1 MKKLLTFL
9 LTALLTFTVGW
20 AETVTFVAGTDKGSY
35 TSQHADQIVKNNV
48 TIACTSAALGRDD
61 SYRIYSGST
70 TTISVPTGNEIT
82 RIEFTNVSGYAQ
94 TLLSLVSS
102 SEGAYNNGV
111 WTGSATQVQ
120 FKASAQYR
128 ATQIA
133 VTYTSGGTTPLEL
146 TLNPATGTAECGE
159 SINVDVTANTA
170 LNVVYDYTVY
180 PATGATVTP
189 TDGGFSITATTPG
202 TYTVTVSALDD
213 IDREATTTGIYT
225 FTQTGGET
233 SSNLFTKVT
242 STADLM
248 PGKKYIIVREAI
260 DSPEAL
266 MGAGTTTTVAWS
278 GNDINIEGTDAKVLN
293 LGSKGTSGYSFS
305 YVSDGTTYY
314 MEATTRDISYKT
326 SSATTW
332 TVHDDDGDGFYL
344 MHDSYYLVYNSGASS
359 SPFRCYTS
367 VNNSY
372 EMVYLYVQAST
383 DPTLSVSPETLTLT
397 DIPYD
402 GTSTSGT
409 FNVTGAH
416 LTGTTVT
423 VSVTGEGFSVQPTS
437 IDVVDGT
444 VDQQVTVTY
453 SGTSTTEVQG
463 IVTVT
468 CGALSQQVT
477 VTAKKATPP
486 SATLTA
492 SPTSLTISDSGNGN
506 TFNVTGS
513 YLGTDDVG
521 VTVPQGSQF
530 STTTSDQ
537 TWGFENKNGSV
548 SGTVTVT
555 YGGRDLA
562 ASETV
567 TIANNQTSTTVSV
580 NYVTD
585 LYVVGN
591 YGSGWNFADSQQMTY
606 NNGTYTT
613 TINAPAGSYILFA
626 RTTGVSYG
634 WEDDAN
640 RLFVGA
646 VTDGGD
652 WKYGTNTSGT
662 LDTDPT
668 NDNPVKYHP
677 IYFADAATYVIT
689 IDATTG
695 TFAITRQ
702 EIGQNDFVLVTSDDD
717 IDTASDYILVYDQA
731 GDYAMSTSISSNNS
745 GYYIDTEAEDN
756 FSRIGNVISLQS
768 GHNVNILTLEDAGEG
783 KYYIKGNG
791 YYIGN
796 SSSTT
801 MVQATTVPTDIVN
814 NYKWSIS
821 ISSNL
826 AIIQNAA
833 TSRYLAYNTKSPRFA
848 AYTEIT
854 SGSAQQYAALYRHG
868 SLVPSISVDPASLEI
883 VIAAGDNEQTGT
895 VIVTER
901 NTTETTSV
909 NISGEGASHFSVNLN
924 SNGSLVVTYNG
935 TAAQSA
941 PDVATITL
949 TNGTATATVSVTGY
963 KIPLAVTITPASGTT
978 FATETLS
985 GTISTNVEDNVV
997 IEYSFDQQNWTEYN
1011 ALSGFTTPA
1020 VTMIGGT
1027 VTIYARATTTNG
1039 ETATA
1044 QATYTRIE
1052 AAGTLFT
1059 KVTSAEQIAEGNQY
1073 ILVYE
1078 DEPAAL
1084 NGKGA
1089 NGGGT
1094 GATVSWE
1101 TQNLVINTAGTD
1113 AIVFTL
1119 GGDASA
1125 ATLSYVDGSTTRYFE
1140 AGTPPSID
1148 FADHATS
1155 GYEWVI
1161 TGGETGYYLQWSNSS
1176 KTYTLR
1182 YNTGMSNSDKFRL
1195 YDGNTGKIVYL
1206 YVNGNALATPHID
1219 PASGSYGG
1227 SQTVN
1232 ITCPTSGATIYYT
1245 VDGGQTQTYSGPFTA
1260 QLDDDHTS
1268 VTIVAWAEK
1277 DGETSNQVTVT
1288 YIYKRDY
1295 VNSVKEF
1302 NELVGANETVEFKN
1316 PVVVLFDYSQQG
1328 NQDYIWI
1335 KDHTGYAQLFIQPG
1349 FDKKGTN
1356 KRLPRYDNGDVIPGG
1371 FKVTKRFYTDGD
1383 ANFWEGLSDDN
1394 SVNNFA
1400 VPQDKALA
1408 DPEMVK
1414 LSDLISNPSNY
1425 NNRYLYMTK
1434 VKITNG
1440 NWGYNDNGF
1449 YLAADE
1455 GGSLVANNDV
1465 VKGYNKF
1472 NPWYNTGDTKHD
1484 VIVPTDGEYYNV
1496 TFIFQKYSTY
1506 YEVMPIEFTPWEDNT
1521 LRLEELVKTGVQGN
1535 TYTISN
1541 PLIAAKV
1548 TWDDNYK
1555 QFAIF
1560 AKDDSMS
1567 VAKRYPTSDMESY
1580 VIRYEKGDFIN
1591 SVPQE
1596 EYDQSNWIEIL
1607 IPSSVTNKTANSAA
1621 YTAELGAL
1629 QQQYEGKILP
1639 GGTIANGTYLDTLNP
1654 TIRVT
1659 GLNATLLP
1667 TVYTPNIYCTANF
1680 LMENLDTDG
1689 ANSYRDGYGQY
1700 FMMDGKPQEF
1710 CKVVWAYMIGT
1721 DNYFVAPMQEGDDI
1735 NGLNFNGSF
1744 LADMSLCEDAEI
1756 TCETQARNCFDPSDD
1771 QQYGNEQALY
1781 SFNAIVRK
1789 NPASPVWSGTSNAPR
1804 HIQPKS
1810 DGKETVPAYI
1820 VYPLKAGANSEIITA
1835 VRELSTDK
1843 TIDSVRYFNIMG
1855 MESEQ
1860 PFHGINI
1867 VVTRYTDGTTST
1879 AKVLR

>member
-1 MKKLLTFL
+1 MYIK
-9 LTALLTFTVGW
+9 
-20 AETVTFVAGTDKGSY
+20 S
-35 TSQHADQIVKNNV
+35 
-48 TIACTSAALGRDD
+48 
-61 SYRIYSGST
+61 
-70 TTISVPTGNEIT
+70 IT
-82 RIEFTNVSGYAQ
+82 
-94 TLLSLVSS
+94 
-102 SEGAYNNGV
+102 
-111 WTGSATQVQ
+111 
-120 FKASAQYR
+120 
-128 ATQIA
+128 
-133 VTYTSGGTTPLEL
+133 VTYTESGGPTHVGPTTYKRVSSANDLVADQKYIIVYENGTSSAVMGELTGGSTARRFSAITGQTVTNHKIDVAGANGVQQLTLGGSTDAWTLNTGSGYIYGNDAPTFSIVETATLGAAQWVISTDGLIQNRSNDSRYIRYYTTSPSFRHYPQNESGSANAYLYVQYDATTPLEL

-170 LNVVYDYTVY
+170 LNVVYNYTVY

-189 TDGGFSITATTPG
+189 TDGGFSITATTAG

-213 IDREATTTGIYT
+213 IDREATTTGTYT

-314 MEATTRDISYKT
+314 MEATSRDISYKT

-437 IDVVDGT
+437 IYVVDGT

-468 CGALSQQVT
+468 CGDLSQQVT

-486 SATLTA
+486 PATLTA
-492 SPTSLTISDSGNGN
+492 TPTSLTISDSGNGN

-530 STTTSDQ
+530 STTTDDQ

-567 TIANNQTSTTVSV
+567 TIANNQTSTTVNV

-652 WKYGTNTSGT
+652 WEYGIYTSGT
-662 LDTDPT
+662 LDTDPN

-689 IDATTG
+689 IDAATG

-702 EIGQNDFVLVTSDDD
+702 EIKSDDFVLVTSTSDITADDE
-717 IDTASDYILVYDQA
+717 YVLVYTSVA
-731 GDYAMSTSISSNNS
+731 GLDDHAMSTSYSSNVYGQTTEGFTLENDVVTLSDPTTVNVLTLKDAGNDTFYILAEGDNNDEYYLNYSGNS
-745 GYYIDTEAEDN
+745 NNVLRNANNGETDSYKWNISIDEYGDVEIQNVGSTDRYLQYNAANSRYACYKTTSNQQNAKLYKRGTVVKVAAPVITPEGGTSNKRFGAFDVTITADQGCTIHYTTDGTAPTASSETYTEPFTLPYGSAPTTVKAIAIDGN
-756 FSRIGNVISLQS
+756 GNVSR
-768 GHNVNILTLEDAGEG
+768 V
-783 KYYIKGNG
+783 
-791 YYIGN
+791 
-796 SSSTT
+796 
-801 MVQATTVPTDIVN
+801 TTVVYYWDRVQVA
-814 NYKWSIS
+814 IS
-821 ISSNL
+821 
-826 AIIQNAA
+826 
-833 TSRYLAYNTKSPRFA
+833 
-848 AYTEIT
+848 
-854 SGSAQQYAALYRHG
+854 
-868 SLVPSISVDPASLEI
+868 PAS
-883 VIAAGDNEQTGT
+883 QQ
-895 VIVTER
+895 VT
-901 NTTETTSV
+901 
-909 NISGEGASHFSVNLN
+909 
-924 SNGSLVVTYNG
+924 
-935 TAAQSA
+935 A
-941 PDVATITL
+941 PVQ
-949 TNGTATATVSVTGY
+949 
-963 KIPLAVTITPASGTT
+963 VTITP
-978 FATETLS
+978 
-985 GTISTNVEDNVV
+985 
-997 IEYSFDQQNWTEYN
+997 
-1011 ALSGFTTPA
+1011 TPSDA
-1020 VTMIGGT
+1020 T
-1027 VTIYARATTTNG
+1027 VTYTINGGATVTYTEPFTVNVTEANPEAVVVATATKG
-1039 ETATA
+1039 ESTATA
-1044 QATYTRIE
+1044 
-1052 AAGTLFT
+1052 
-1059 KVTSAEQIAEGNQY
+1059 
-1073 ILVYE
+1073 
-1078 DEPAAL
+1078 
-1084 NGKGA
+1084 
-1089 NGGGT
+1089 
-1094 GATVSWE
+1094 
-1101 TQNLVINTAGTD
+1101 
-1113 AIVFTL
+1113 
-1119 GGDASA
+1119 
-1125 ATLSYVDGSTTRYFE
+1125 
-1140 AGTPPSID
+1140 
-1148 FADHATS
+1148 
-1155 GYEWVI
+1155 
-1161 TGGETGYYLQWSNSS
+1161 
-1176 KTYTLR
+1176 
-1182 YNTGMSNSDKFRL
+1182 
-1195 YDGNTGKIVYL
+1195 
-1206 YVNGNALATPHID
+1206 
-1219 PASGSYGG
+1219 
-1227 SQTVN
+1227 
-1232 ITCPTSGATIYYT
+1232 
-1245 VDGGQTQTYSGPFTA
+1245 
-1260 QLDDDHTS
+1260 
-1268 VTIVAWAEK
+1268 
-1277 DGETSNQVTVT
+1277 TVT

-1349 FDKKGTN
+1349 FDKDGTN

-1383 ANFWEGLSDDN
+1383 ANFWEGYSDDN
-1394 SVNNFA
+1394 TVNNFA

-1414 LSDLISNPSNY
+1414 LSDLINTPSNY

-1440 NWGYNDNGF
+1440 NWGYNNNGF

-1455 GGSLVANNDV
+1455 GGSTVANNDV

-1472 NPWYNTGDTKHD
+1472 NPWYNTGNTKHD

-1567 VAKRYPTSDMESY
+1567 VAKRYPTSDMGSY
-1580 VIRYEKGDFIN
+1580 VIRYENGDFVN
-1591 SVPQE
+1591 NVPQE
-1596 EYDQSNWIEIL
+1596 DYDQSNWIEIL

-1621 YTAELGAL
+1621 YTAELEA
-1629 QQQYEGKILP
+1629 QQRQYEGKILP
-1639 GGTIANGTYLDTLNP
+1639 GGSIANGTYLDTLNP

-1667 TVYTPNIYCTANF
+1667 TAYTPNIYCTANF
-1680 LMENLDTDG
+1680 LMENLDADG

-1700 FMMDGKPQEF
+1700 FMMDAKPQEF
-1710 CKVVWAYMIGT
+1710 CKIVWAYMIGT

-1744 LADMSLCEDAEI
+1744 LADMSLCEEAEI
-1756 TCETQARNCFDPSDD
+1756 TCETQAQNCFDPSNA

-1820 VYPLKAGANSEIITA
+1820 VYPLNAGANSEIITA

>member
-9 LTALLTFTVGW
+9 LTALLTFAVSW
-20 AETVTFVAGTDKGSY
+20 AETTTVTKTMSQVISENSFSVSSGTNVTCY
-35 TSQHADQIVKNNV
+35 TSFALDGNITVSTSGSANCGSFWGTSPNNDWRLYQNKSGDV
-48 TIACTSAALGRDD
+48 TITAANGYSLKSITLTFNVSNNGILQGVA
-61 SYRIYSGST
+61 SGNAISVSGSSVT
-70 TTISVPTGNEIT
+70 YVVANSTSNTNGQVRITQISV
-82 RIEFTNVSGYAQ
+82 
-94 TLLSLVSS
+94 
-102 SEGAYNNGV
+102 
-111 WTGSATQVQ
+111 
-120 FKASAQYR
+120 
-128 ATQIA
+128 
-133 VTYTSGGTTPLEL
+133 TYETSGGTTPTETCATPTFTPASGTYSSAQSVEIASATSGATIVYTVNGETYDGITPVTVNVSSNTTIEAYATKTGYNDSPVVSAEYIINSGSGASNEYSLVTNTSGISTIGTYVL
-146 TLNPATGTAECGE
+146 VLSADGNNYAMSNTYNTANTNYYSSVTSGFTLSNGVVTLNSNANVNILTFEDAGIESGVQYYYVKGSGGYLGSGGTGTATI
-159 SINVDVTANTA
+159 SLSSTLDQSDSYKWTITILDNKVLIQNKSTARYISVNTA
-170 LNVVYDYTVY
+170 SDFRY
-180 PATGATVTP
+180 AT
-189 TDGGFSITATTPG
+189 
-202 TYTVTVSALDD
+202 
-213 IDREATTTGIYT
+213 
-225 FTQTGGET
+225 
-233 SSNLFTKVT
+233 
-242 STADLM
+242 
-248 PGKKYIIVREAI
+248 
-260 DSPEAL
+260 
-266 MGAGTTTTVAWS
+266 
-278 GNDINIEGTDAKVLN
+278 
-293 LGSKGTSGYSFS
+293 
-305 YVSDGTTYY
+305 
-314 MEATTRDISYKT
+314 YKT
-326 SSATTW
+326 LNNQQIAASLYKNTTI
-332 TVHDDDGDGFYL
+332 
-344 MHDSYYLVYNSGASS
+344 
-359 SPFRCYTS
+359 
-367 VNNSY
+367 
-372 EMVYLYVQAST
+372 ST

-409 FNVTGAH
+409 FAVTGAH

-437 IDVVDGT
+437 INVVDGT

-453 SGTSTTEVQG
+453 SGTSTTEVLAT
-463 IVTVT
+463 VTVT
-468 CGALSQQVT
+468 CGDLTQEVIVS
-477 VTAKKATPP
+477 AKKATPP
-486 SATLTA
+486 PATLAA

-530 STTTSDQ
+530 STTTSDK
-537 TWGFENKNGSV
+537 TWGFENNNGSV

-567 TIANNQTSTTVSV
+567 TIANNQTSTTVNV
-580 NYVTD
+580 NYVAD
-585 LYVVGN
+585 LYVVGD
-591 YGSGWNFADSQQMTY
+591 YGNGWNFADSQQMTY

-652 WKYGTNTSGT
+652 WKYGTYTSGT

-668 NDNPVKYHP
+668 DDNPVKYHP

-689 IDATTG
+689 IDAATG

-702 EIGQNDFVLVTSDDD
+702 EIKSDDFVLVTSTSDITADDEYVLVYTSTSVAGLDDD
-717 IDTASDYILVYDQA
+717 HAMNTSYSSSVYGQTTEGFTLENDVVTLSDPTTVNVLTLKDAGNGAFYILA
-731 GDYAMSTSISSNNS
+731 EGDNNDEYYLNYTGSSNNVS
-745 GYYIDTEAEDN
+745 RNANNLETNPYKWNISIDEYGDVVIQNVGSTDRYLQYNASSPRYACYKNSQQNAKLYKRGTVVKVAAPVITPEGGTSNKRFGAFDVTITADQGCTIHYTTDGTDPTASSETYTEPFTLPYGSAPTTVKAIAIDGN
-756 FSRIGNVISLQS
+756 GNVSR
-768 GHNVNILTLEDAGEG
+768 V
-783 KYYIKGNG
+783 
-791 YYIGN
+791 
-796 SSSTT
+796 
-801 MVQATTVPTDIVN
+801 TTVVYYWDRVQVA
-814 NYKWSIS
+814 IS
-821 ISSNL
+821 
-826 AIIQNAA
+826 
-833 TSRYLAYNTKSPRFA
+833 
-848 AYTEIT
+848 
-854 SGSAQQYAALYRHG
+854 
-868 SLVPSISVDPASLEI
+868 PAS
-883 VIAAGDNEQTGT
+883 QQ
-895 VIVTER
+895 VT
-901 NTTETTSV
+901 
-909 NISGEGASHFSVNLN
+909 
-924 SNGSLVVTYNG
+924 
-935 TAAQSA
+935 A
-941 PDVATITL
+941 PVQ
-949 TNGTATATVSVTGY
+949 
-963 KIPLAVTITPASGTT
+963 VTITP
-978 FATETLS
+978 
-985 GTISTNVEDNVV
+985 
-997 IEYSFDQQNWTEYN
+997 
-1011 ALSGFTTPA
+1011 TPSDA
-1020 VTMIGGT
+1020 T
-1027 VTIYARATTTNG
+1027 VTYTINGGATVTYTEPFTVNVTEANPEAVVVATATKG
-1039 ETATA
+1039 ESTATA
-1044 QATYTRIE
+1044 
-1052 AAGTLFT
+1052 
-1059 KVTSAEQIAEGNQY
+1059 
-1073 ILVYE
+1073 
-1078 DEPAAL
+1078 
-1084 NGKGA
+1084 
-1089 NGGGT
+1089 
-1094 GATVSWE
+1094 
-1101 TQNLVINTAGTD
+1101 
-1113 AIVFTL
+1113 
-1119 GGDASA
+1119 
-1125 ATLSYVDGSTTRYFE
+1125 
-1140 AGTPPSID
+1140 
-1148 FADHATS
+1148 
-1155 GYEWVI
+1155 
-1161 TGGETGYYLQWSNSS
+1161 
-1176 KTYTLR
+1176 
-1182 YNTGMSNSDKFRL
+1182 
-1195 YDGNTGKIVYL
+1195 
-1206 YVNGNALATPHID
+1206 
-1219 PASGSYGG
+1219 
-1227 SQTVN
+1227 
-1232 ITCPTSGATIYYT
+1232 
-1245 VDGGQTQTYSGPFTA
+1245 
-1260 QLDDDHTS
+1260 
-1268 VTIVAWAEK
+1268 
-1277 DGETSNQVTVT
+1277 TVT

-1349 FDKKGTN
+1349 FDKNGTN

-1383 ANFWEGLSDDN
+1383 ANFWEGFSADN
-1394 SVNNFA
+1394 SVDNFG
-1400 VPQDKALA
+1400 VPQEKALA

-1414 LSDLISNPSNY
+1414 LSDLINTPSNY

-1440 NWGYNDNGF
+1440 NWGYNYNGF

-1455 GGSLVANNDV
+1455 GGSTLVANNDV

-1472 NPWYNTGDTKHD
+1472 NPWYNTGDTEHD
-1484 VIVPTDGEYYNV
+1484 VIVPTDDRYYNV

-1567 VAKRYPTSDMESY
+1567 VAKRYPTSDMGSY

-1621 YTAELGAL
+1621 YTAILGAL

-1654 TIRVT
+1654 TIRVSSLT
-1659 GLNATLLP
+1659 TELDASA
-1667 TVYTPNIYCTANF
+1667 YTPNIYCTANF
-1680 LMENLDTDG
+1680 LMENLDADG

-1700 FMMDGKPQEF
+1700 FMMDAKPQEF

-1721 DNYFVAPMQEGDDI
+1721 DDNYFVAPMQEGDDI

-1756 TCETQARNCFDPSDD
+1756 TCESQARNCYDPSDD
-1771 QQYGNEQALY
+1771 QKYGNEQALY

-1879 AKVLR
+1879 AKVLH

>member
-1 MKKLLTFL
+1 MEIASATSGATIVYTVNGETYDGITPVTVNVSSNTTIEAYATKTGYNNSPEVSAEYIINSGSGASNEYSLVTNTSGVSTIGKYVLVLSADGNNYAMSNTYNTASTNYYSSVTSGFTLSNGVVTLNSNANVNILTF
-9 LTALLTFTVGW
+9 
-20 AETVTFVAGTDKGSY
+20 ENAGTESGVQYYYVKGSGGY
-35 TSQHADQIVKNNV
+35 LGSGGTGTATISLSESLDQ
-48 TIACTSAALGRDD
+48 LDD
-61 SYRIYSGST
+61 SYKWTITISDNKVLIQNKST
-70 TTISVPTGNEIT
+70 ARYISVNTASDFRYATYKTLNNQQIAASLYKNTTI
-82 RIEFTNVSGYAQ
+82 
-94 TLLSLVSS
+94 
-102 SEGAYNNGV
+102 
-111 WTGSATQVQ
+111 
-120 FKASAQYR
+120 
-128 ATQIA
+128 
-133 VTYTSGGTTPLEL
+133 
-146 TLNPATGTAECGE
+146 
-159 SINVDVTANTA
+159 
-170 LNVVYDYTVY
+170 
-180 PATGATVTP
+180 
-189 TDGGFSITATTPG
+189 
-202 TYTVTVSALDD
+202 
-213 IDREATTTGIYT
+213 
-225 FTQTGGET
+225 
-233 SSNLFTKVT
+233 
-242 STADLM
+242 
-248 PGKKYIIVREAI
+248 
-260 DSPEAL
+260 
-266 MGAGTTTTVAWS
+266 
-278 GNDINIEGTDAKVLN
+278 
-293 LGSKGTSGYSFS
+293 
-305 YVSDGTTYY
+305 
-314 MEATTRDISYKT
+314 
-326 SSATTW
+326 
-332 TVHDDDGDGFYL
+332 
-344 MHDSYYLVYNSGASS
+344 
-359 SPFRCYTS
+359 
-367 VNNSY
+367 
-372 EMVYLYVQAST
+372 ST

-409 FNVTGAH
+409 FAVTGAH
-416 LTGTTVT
+416 LTGTPVT
-423 VSVTGEGFSVQPTS
+423 VSVTGEGFSVSPTS
-437 IDVVDGT
+437 INVVDGA

-468 CGALSQQVT
+468 CGDLSQQVT

-506 TFNVTGS
+506 TFSVTGS

-530 STTTSDQ
+530 STTTDDQ

-567 TIANNQTSTTVSV
+567 TIANNQTSTTVNV

-634 WEDDAN
+634 WENDAN
-640 RLFVGA
+640 RLFVGT

-702 EIGQNDFVLVTSDDD
+702 EIGQNDFVLVTSNDD

-756 FSRIGNVISLQS
+756 FSRTGNVISLQS

-833 TSRYLAYNTKSPRFA
+833 TSRYLAYNTTSPRFA
-848 AYTEIT
+848 AYTGIT

-883 VIAAGDNEQTGT
+883 VIAAGDSEQTGT
-895 VIVTER
+895 VTVTER

-909 NISGEGASHFSVNLN
+909 TITGDGASHFSANLN
-924 SNGSLVVTYNG
+924 SNGNLVVTYNG
-935 TAAQSA
+935 TATQAA

-963 KIPLAVTITPASGTT
+963 KTPLAVTITPASGTT
-978 FATETLS
+978 FAAETLS

-1161 TGGETGYYLQWSNSS
+1161 TGGETGYYLQWSNST

-1288 YIYKRDY
+1288 YTYKRDY

-1349 FDKKGTN
+1349 FDKDGTN

-1383 ANFWEGLSDDN
+1383 ANFWEGFSDDN

-1400 VPQDKALA
+1400 DPQDKALA

-1414 LSDLISNPSNY
+1414 LSDLINTPSNY

-1440 NWGYNDNGF
+1440 NWGYNNNGF

-1455 GGSLVANNDV
+1455 GGSTVANNDV

-1472 NPWYNTGDTKHD
+1472 NPWYNTGDTEHD

-1496 TFIFQKYSTY
+1496 TFIFQKYNTY

-1567 VAKRYPTSDMESY
+1567 VAKRYPTSDMGSY
-1580 VIRYEKGDFIN
+1580 VIRYENGDFVN
-1591 SVPQE
+1591 NVPQE
-1596 EYDQSNWIEIL
+1596 DYDQSNWIEIL

-1621 YTAELGAL
+1621 YTDELGAL

-1639 GGTIANGTYLDTLNP
+1639 GGSIANGTYLDTLNP
-1654 TIRVT
+1654 TIRVSSLT
-1659 GLNATLLP
+1659 TELDKSA
-1667 TVYTPNIYCTANF
+1667 YTPNIYCTANF
-1680 LMENLDTDG
+1680 LMENLDADG

-1700 FMMDGKPQEF
+1700 FMMDAKPQEF

-1721 DNYFVAPMQEGDDI
+1721 DDNYFVAPMQEGDDI

-1744 LADMSLCEDAEI
+1744 LADMSLCEEAEI
-1756 TCETQARNCFDPSDD
+1756 TCETQARNCFDPSNA

-1789 NPASPVWSGTSNAPR
+1789 NPTSPVWSGTSNAPR

-1820 VYPLKAGANSEIITA
+1820 VYPLNAGANSEIITA